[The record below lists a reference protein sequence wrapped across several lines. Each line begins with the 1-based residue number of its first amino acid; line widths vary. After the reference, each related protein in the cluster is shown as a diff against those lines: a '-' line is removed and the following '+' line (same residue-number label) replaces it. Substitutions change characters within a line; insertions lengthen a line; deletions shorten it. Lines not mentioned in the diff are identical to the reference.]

1 MSTFARNTPPNTGV
15 RGSAATHRRPRP
27 SPTLALPR
35 PLPWESP
42 LTRMW
47 VGTKIICLAILTT
60 LLVLLPTWPT
70 VAAVGVCLLVA
81 AVVGRVPISARP
93 RLPSW
98 IWAGFIGGMIGA
110 AIGGGALIF
119 VRAFLVMVEVI
130 LGSLLLVWTTPIERI
145 APALR
150 TLLHPLTWFR
160 APVDEWVMAASFALR
175 GLSTVRDQMQA
186 VFDAVRLRWTDDGP
200 MMTFRGQLKL
210 IVDMTTATLSASS
223 RRADDT
229 GRAMTMRGGIPPVE
243 RDRVRFRWPDIIG
256 LVLVLAATV
265 ISVIFRSGVPWQ

>member
-1 MSTFARNTPPNTGV
+1 MSTFARNTPSNTGV

-60 LLVLLPTWPT
+60 LLVLLPKWPT

-110 AIGGGALIF
+110 AIGGGAIEDYEAEGVF
-119 VRAFLVMVEVI
+119 VKPNPPQEV
-130 LGSLLLVWTTPIERI
+130 
-145 APALR
+145 LR
-150 TLLHPLTWFR
+150 
-160 APVDEWVMAASFALR
+160 PV
-175 GLSTVRDQMQA
+175 
-186 VFDAVRLRWTDDGP
+186 
-200 MMTFRGQLKL
+200 TF
-210 IVDMTTATLSASS
+210 TAT
-223 RRADDT
+223 
-229 GRAMTMRGGIPPVE
+229 GH
-243 RDRVRFRWPDIIG
+243 
-256 LVLVLAATV
+256 
-265 ISVIFRSGVPWQ
+265 RSGR

>member
-1 MSTFARNTPPNTGV
+1 
-15 RGSAATHRRPRP
+15 
-27 SPTLALPR
+27 
-35 PLPWESP
+35 
-42 LTRMW
+42 
-47 VGTKIICLAILTT
+47 
-60 LLVLLPTWPT
+60 
-70 VAAVGVCLLVA
+70 
-81 AVVGRVPISARP
+81 
-93 RLPSW
+93 
-98 IWAGFIGGMIGA
+98 
-110 AIGGGALIF
+110 
-119 VRAFLVMVEVI
+119 MVEVV

-243 RDRVRFRWPDIIG
+243 RDRVRLRWPDIIG